1 MSVTRLDTPFL
12 DGGIRSTNFFNGRL
26 LSREDLQ
33 REQDAERAM
42 HERLG
47 RALGPGIVRGF
58 EVEVARS
65 IGGNSA
71 VNPVVT
77 VHAGLAMNR
86 HGQTVALDRD
96 VDVSLLKPAAPPT
109 NGTALAG
116 SFATCLPPENTVYVV
131 GTGVYLLSAAPAS
144 QKQGLAVVSGL
155 GNTGA
160 ACNAKE
166 IVEGVQF
173 RLFQVKLTTAELA
186 DDAHLRNV
194 VAYKFF
200 AADGASLDAV
210 RDSFGVPAPAVTL
223 LDPPLTDCDVPL
235 ALFQWTA
242 TGGLRWVDLWSVRR
256 RIATAPA
263 ADAWPVFP
271 DARQDAL
278 GEAMMRQFQQ
288 HLGGLRDINAL
299 PARASDV
306 FRWLPPSGLLPL
318 GGIAGAAGVDAAK
331 FFDGF
336 TTRGPMFI
344 EGARVPAF
352 LRLAT
357 RFPPIRAGDPE
368 LVWLYL
374 VRENRQPQG
383 GVVPTQPY
391 LIFALGRLP
400 CQVVPRFDVSHWDY
414 ANYALDN
421 ERTSL

>member
-26 LSREDLQ
+26 LSREDMQ
-33 REQDAERAM
+33 REQDAERAV

-47 RALGPGIVRGF
+47 RALDAGIVRGF
-58 EVEVARS
+58 EVEARS
-65 IGGNSA
+65 IGGNS
-71 VNPVVT
+71 VTDPVVT
-77 VHAGLAMNR
+77 VHAGLAVNR
-86 HGQTVALDRD
+86 HGQTVALDRN
-96 VDVSLLKPAAPPT
+96 VDVSLLKPAAAPT
-109 NGTALAG
+109 NGTTPIG
-116 SFATCLPPENTVYVV
+116 GFASCVPPENAIYIV

-144 QKQGLAVVSGL
+144 QTQGLAVVSGL

-160 ACNAKE
+160 ACSVAKE
-166 IVEGVQF
+166 VVEGVQF
-173 RLFQVKLTTAELA
+173 RLFQVKLTAAELL

-194 VAYKFF
+194 AAYKFF
-200 AADGASLDAV
+200 AADSAGAV
-210 RDSFGVPAPAVTL
+210 RDPFGLAASVLALT
-223 LDPPLTDCDVPL
+223 DPPLTDCDVPL
-235 ALFQWTA
+235 ALFQWTT

-256 RIATAPA
+256 RLAQIPGT
-263 ADAWPVFP
+263 DAWPVFP

-278 GEAMMRQFQQ
+278 GEAMLRQFQQ
-288 HLGGLRDINAL
+288 HLGALRDVNAL
-299 PARASDV
+299 PVRASDA
-306 FRWLPPSGLLPL
+306 FRWLPPAGLVPV
-318 GGIAGAAGVDAAK
+318 GGIAGAIGVDAAN

-344 EGARVPAF
+344 EGARVSAL

-368 LVWLYL
+368 LLWLYL

-383 GVVPTQPY
+383 GVVPKQPY

-400 CQVVPRFDVSHWDY
+400 CQVVPRFDVSHWDF